1 MSLFNHSN
9 EAVAQVDRKSA
20 RRAIVPRYEVRE
32 DENAFVLTAYVP
44 GVERSAVETT
54 VNGDNVTVLARRG
67 TLPSERWTPV
77 HRESY
82 DADYRLV
89 LELDRR
95 FDREKIKAELS
106 HGVLILTIPKAEA
119 VKPRRIE
126 IAG

>member
-9 EAVAQVDRKSA
+9 ETAVAERPA
-20 RRAIVPRYEVRE
+20 RRTIVPRYDVRE
-32 DENAFVLTAYVP
+32 DENAFVITADVP

-54 VNGDNVTVLARRG
+54 INGDNLTVLARRG
-67 TLPSERWTPV
+67 SLPSERWTPV
-77 HRESY
+77 HRESC

-95 FDREKIKAELS
+95 FNRDGVKAELS
-106 HGVLILTIPKAEA
+106 HGVLTLTIPKAEA

>member
-9 EAVAQVDRKSA
+9 EAVAQVDRKPA
-20 RRAIVPRYEVRE
+20 RRTLAPRYDVRE
-32 DENAFVLTAYVP
+32 DEHAFVVTAYVP
-44 GVERSAVETT
+44 GVEKSAVETT
-54 VNGDNVTVLARRG
+54 VNGDNLTILARRG
-67 TLPSERWTPV
+67 NLPSERWTPV
-77 HRESY
+77 HRESL

-95 FDREKIKAELS
+95 FNRDGVKAELS
-106 HGVLILTIPKAEA
+106 HGVLTLTIPKADA

>member
-1 MSLFNHSN
+1 MSLFNNSN
-9 EAVAQVDRKSA
+9 EAVAQVDRKPA
-20 RRAIVPRYEVRE
+20 RRTVVPRYDVRE
-32 DENAFVLTAYVP
+32 DENAFVITAYVP

-54 VNGDNVTVLARRG
+54 VNDDNLTILARRG
-67 TLPSERWTPV
+67 SLTPERWTPV
-77 HRESY
+77 HRESH

-95 FDREKIKAELS
+95 FDRDGVKAELS
-106 HGVLILTIPKAEA
+106 HGVLTLTIPKAET

>member
-1 MSLFNHSN
+1 MSLFNRSN
-9 EAVAQVDRKSA
+9 EAVAQVDRQPA
-20 RRAIVPRYEVRE
+20 RRAIVPRYDVRE
-32 DENAFVLTAYVP
+32 DENAFVVTAFVP

-54 VNGDNVTVLARRG
+54 VNGDSLTVLARRG
-67 TLPSERWTPV
+67 NLPSERWTPV
-77 HRESY
+77 YRESL

-95 FDREKIKAELS
+95 FNREGVKAELS
-106 HGVLILTIPKAEA
+106 QGILTLTIPKAEA

>member
-9 EAVAQVDRKSA
+9 GAVAQVNRKPA
-20 RRAIVPRYEVRE
+20 RRTIAPRYDVRE
-32 DENAFVLTAYVP
+32 DENAFVITAYVP

-54 VNGDNVTVLARRG
+54 VNGDNLTVLARRG
-67 TLPSERWTPV
+67 SLPSERWTPV

-82 DADYRLV
+82 DADYQLV

-95 FDREKIKAELS
+95 FNRDGVKAELS
-106 HGVLILTIPKAEA
+106 HGVLTLTIPKAEA